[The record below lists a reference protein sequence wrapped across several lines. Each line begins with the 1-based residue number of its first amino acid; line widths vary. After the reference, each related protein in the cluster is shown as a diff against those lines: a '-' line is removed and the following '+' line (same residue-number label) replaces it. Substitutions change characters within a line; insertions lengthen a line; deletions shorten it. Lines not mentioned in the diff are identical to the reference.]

1 MTLEEAIEHTKEVAE
16 MNRREAEELR
26 EFGEHVSPTNQ
37 PYNIAVKSCLECAAE
52 YEQLAEWLTELQVF
66 RKRQSQLEDEKRT
79 LEYEKRIAWA
89 VTNIT
94 PDEITF
100 QGKRYILKEEE

>member
-1 MTLEEAIEHTKEVAE
+1 MLTLELTLEGAIKHH
-16 MNRREAEELR
+16 REKAEELR
-26 EFGEHVSPTNQ
+26 KQGSICCDSLEDTIRAE
-37 PYNIAVKSCLECAAE
+37 KCLECATE
-52 YEQLAEWLTELQVF
+52 HDQYAEWLTELQDF
-66 RKRQSQLEDEKRT
+66 RKRQSQLEHEKRT

-100 QGKRYILKEEE
+100 QGKRYILKEEEC